1 MSTCQRIGLSFVCL
15 FLLTA
20 LPACQSPRDPGSQG
34 PTASGEENAS
44 ASPMN
49 ERDRERMAAWAEA
62 LQGLSFDSG
71 VLQLKEPPA
80 QSDLAAAAQLIKQGD
95 AEREINHRIPA
106 VKAYANAVRVAP
118 DMPNAYLG
126 LGRALVAAGKLDEA
140 LATFRALV
148 RLDPR
153 NAQGRTEFAMALSMR
168 KQMSEAVAEMNRV
181 LEIDP
186 SNAFAHERLAIWA
199 YYQGDYSAAWE
210 YVRGARKLGH
220 DMPPQFMELLAK
232 QMPDPSA
239 S

>member
-1 MSTCQRIGLSFVCL
+1 MSTYQRIGLSFVCL
-15 FLLTA
+15 SLLTIF
-20 LPACQSPRDPGSQG
+20 PACQAPQG
-34 PTASGEENAS
+34 PANQEPAADAQRNAS

-62 LQGLSFDSG
+62 LEGLNFDSG
-71 VLQLKEPPA
+71 VLDVEQPPA
-80 QSDLAAAAQLIKQGD
+80 QSDLAAAAERIKQGD
-95 AEREINHRIPA
+95 AEREVNHRIPA
-106 VKAYANAVRVAP
+106 VKAYASAVRLAP
-118 DMPNAYLG
+118 DMPNAYLE

-153 NAQGRTEFAMALSMR
+153 SAQGRTELAMVLSMR

-186 SNAFAHERLAIWA
+186 SNAFAHERLAVWT
-199 YYQGDYSAAWE
+199 YYQGDYKASWE
-210 YVRGARKLGH
+210 HVHGTRRLGH
-220 DMPPQFMELLAK
+220 EMPPQFLELLVK